1 MKAWTHIRFS
11 VPDQA
16 RVGRGLRPAPF
27 PPWSRTGR
35 ARNPGRARSVRRPG
49 CRLGPDRPPNTAWW
63 NPEPCPDRPRLPASR
78 VRRAARRRGP
88 PAGRPTDAHPVI
100 LGSAPPRRNSTD
112 VGMPAAGRRKRLSG
126 SMEPVPEDCDSDRSA
141 ASEPAHCHAGPAG
154 RVAPAPR
161 SSLAARR
168 ARGRR
173 PPRSQLAGAPA
184 TPLGPPLGPPA
195 RSSPRAGA
203 PAPPLA
209 GVPFTFL
216 GERRGQGRP
225 RPPPRACHVV
235 RRSRSPRPSPG
246 SCTDAGWPPRSPGRP
261 GMGPPR
267 DGSPEAR
274 RRGLW
279 PRLCPECE

>member
-126 SMEPVPEDCDSDRSA
+126 SMEAVPEDCDSDRSA
-141 ASEPAHCHAGPAG
+141 ASEPTHCHAGPAG
-154 RVAPAPR
+154 RVV
-161 SSLAARR
+161 
-168 ARGRR
+168 
-173 PPRSQLAGAPA
+173 PA
-184 TPLGPPLGPPA
+184 TPLGP
-195 RSSPRAGA
+195 RS
-203 PAPPLA
+203 PLA
-209 GVPFTFL
+209 ECHSHIL
-216 GERRGQGRP
+216 GSDADKDRCDLHDGP
-225 RPPPRACHVV
+225 LTWP

-246 SCTDAGWPPRSPGRP
+246 SCTDAWWPPRPPGRP
-261 GMGPPR
+261 GSGRARGGPPAGR
-267 DGSPEAR
+267 WL
-274 RRGLW
+274 GLS